1 NPGNSGGPLVNID
14 GEVIGINTAIMT
26 KSGYSQGYAFAIPV
40 NIVKNVVSDF
50 RKYGRIRRGYIGVA
64 INEIRNSDDMEAF
77 NLERAEGVVVSGF
90 TPGGAAE
97 DAGLEIG
104 DVIIEVDGKKVV
116 KTIELQSIVTGKD
129 PGDVVN
135 LTIMREGEKKFI
147 DVTLKERNEE
157 DKESAGKEDDDNL
170 ETALPDI
177 GIGVAEIPEEM
188 YVPGEEKP
196 EGVMITEIKYNS
208 IAWKNGLLK
217 GNIIWKIGSV
227 DIASVTDYE
236 YAVKKYKGRAVRFFI
251 RDYNNTGD
259 THVLSMRIPK

>member
-1 NPGNSGGPLVNID
+1 
-14 GEVIGINTAIMT
+14 M
-26 KSGYSQGYAFAIPV
+26 
-40 NIVKNVVSDF
+40 
-50 RKYGRIRRGYIGVA
+50 
-64 INEIRNSDDMEAF
+64 
-77 NLERAEGVVVSGF
+77 
-90 TPGGAAE
+90 
-97 DAGLEIG
+97 
-104 DVIIEVDGKKVV
+104 
-116 KTIELQSIVTGKD
+116 
-129 PGDVVN
+129 GDVVR

-157 DKESAGKEDDDNL
+157 DKEPADKEDDEKL
-170 ETALPDI
+170 EAALPDI

-227 DIASVTDYE
+227 DIASVVDYK

-251 RDYNNTGD
+251 KTHITGD
-259 THVLSMRIPK
+259 THVLSLRIPK